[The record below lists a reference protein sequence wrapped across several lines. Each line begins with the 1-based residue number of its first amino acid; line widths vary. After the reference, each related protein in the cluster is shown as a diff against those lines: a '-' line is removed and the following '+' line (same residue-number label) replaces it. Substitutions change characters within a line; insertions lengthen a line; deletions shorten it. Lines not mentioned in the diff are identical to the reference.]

1 MIEYK
6 TLILFIFISEVF
18 RGELNVWG
26 LVGVIAFYIVILI
39 IGIYA
44 SWKTKSLK
52 STDSEDVMVAGRSIG
67 IFVGVFTMTST
78 WVGGGYINGTA
89 EVVFTPGS
97 GLMWCQ
103 APVGYAL
110 SLMLGGFI
118 FAKKM
123 REAGYITMLDPLQL
137 KYGRVMAALLYIPAL
152 FGDIF
157 WTGAILSALG
167 ASLSV
172 IVGLA
177 HTWAVI
183 ASAGISILYTL
194 LGGLYSVAYTDVI
207 QLICIFVG
215 LWLCVPFA
223 LTHEAVSSI
232 SSTISGPDGWLGED
246 NLSGSYIGMYIDSGL
261 LLIFGGI
268 PWQVYF
274 QRVLSQ
280 KTAARA
286 QMLSF
291 LAAGGCFI
299 MAIPAV
305 LIGAIGKS
313 TDWNAT
319 GYTNFGS
326 VPIPAEDYKLILPMV
341 LNFLTPVPVAVI
353 GLGAVS
359 AAVMS
364 SSDSSVLSSASMFA
378 RNVYKPL
385 RNAIGSCCFKAEE
398 ASEREIMWCMRIAII
413 LVGVASSALA
423 ITVDSIY
430 GLWYLCSDLVY
441 VILFPQ
447 LLCCV
452 HIPFTNTYGSIAGFI
467 LGLIFRFTGGEPLL
481 NLPAAIEYWYF
492 DAETGYQC
500 FPFKTMSMLISLLAI
515 LLGSLIAKWLFK
527 KGILSPKF
535 DIARA
540 FFLTESAYETKEMMD
555 VPLEPMGS
563 TLGTKTWQFLTN
575 IELYVWF
582 YLLFIHW

>member
-1 MIEYK
+1 MRHLLKHIPLGLCLYWK
-6 TLILFIFISEVF
+6 QIQCGDVLFSSAVL

-26 LVGVIAFYIVILI
+26 LVGVIIFYVVILFL
-39 IGIYA
+39 GIYA
-44 SWKTKSLK
+44 SWKSKSLK
-52 STDSEDVMVAGRSIG
+52 STDSEDLLVAGRSIG
-67 IFVGVFTMTST
+67 IFVGIFTMTST

-103 APVGYAL
+103 APIGYSI
-110 SLMLGGFI
+110 SLMLNGLL

-123 REAGYITMLDPLQL
+123 REAGYVTMLDPLQE
-137 KYGRVMAALLYIPAL
+137 KYGSVMAALLYIPAML
-152 FGDIF
+152 GDIF
-157 WTGAILSALG
+157 YTGAILSALG

-183 ASAGISILYTL
+183 ASAGISMLYTL
-194 LGGLYSVAYTDVI
+194 FGGLYSVAYTDVV
-207 QLICIFVG
+207 QLGCIFVG

-232 SSTISGPDGWLGED
+232 SSTSGGPDGWLGED
-246 NLSGSYIGMYIDSGL
+246 NLSGKFIGLYIDSGL
-261 LLIFGGI
+261 LLVFGGI

-286 QMLSF
+286 QILSF
-291 LAAGGCFI
+291 SACAGCII
-299 MAIPAV
+299 MSIPSV
-305 LIGAIGKS
+305 IIGAIGKS

-319 GYTNFGS
+319 GYSSFGT
-326 VPIPAEDYKLILPMV
+326 VPIPAEDYKLILPLV
-341 LNFLTPVPVAVI
+341 LNFLTPGPVAVI

-364 SSDSSVLSSASMFA
+364 SVDSSVLSSGSMFA

-385 RNAIGSCCFKAEE
+385 RNAIGSSFCKCKE
-398 ASEREIMWCMRIAII
+398 ASEREITWCMRIAVI
-413 LVGVASSALA
+413 LVGTASAALA
-423 ITVDSIY
+423 IKVDSIY

-452 HIPFTNTYGSIAGFI
+452 HVPSTNTYGSIAGFVI
-467 LGLIFRFTGGEPLL
+467 GLIFRFTGGEPLIG
-481 NLPAAIEYWYF
+481 LPAAIQYWYY

-500 FPFKTMSMLISLLAI
+500 FPFKTMCMLISLVSI
-515 LLGSLIAKWLFK
+515 LLGSFIAKLLFE
-527 KGILSPKF
+527 KGILSHKF
-535 DIARA
+535 DVAGT
-540 FFLTESAYETKEMMD
+540 FFFKGAAYER
-555 VPLEPMGS
+555 
-563 TLGTKTWQFLTN
+563 KTVINTDR
-575 IELYVWF
+575 Y
-582 YLLFIHW
+582 

>member
-1 MIEYK
+1 MHNSTCSELNSCTDCLCKRI
-6 TLILFIFISEVF
+6 IGVPFSSEVL
-18 RGELNVWG
+18 RGELNIWG
-26 LVGVIAFYIVILI
+26 LFGVILFYVVILI

-44 SWKTKSLK
+44 SWKTKSLR
-52 STDSEDVMVAGRSIG
+52 STDSEDILVAGRNISF
-67 IFVGVFTMTST
+67 FVGVFTMTST

-89 EVVFTPGS
+89 EAIFTPGT

-103 APVGYAL
+103 APFGY
-110 SLMLGGFI
+110 SMSIMLGGFI

-123 REAGYITMLDPLQL
+123 REARYVTMLDPFHN

-152 FGDIF
+152 LGDIF

-172 IVGLA
+172 IVGLNHA
-177 HTWAVI
+177 LAVVV
-183 ASAGISILYTL
+183 SAGISMLYTL
-194 LGGLYSVAYTDVI
+194 LGGLYSVAYTDVV
-207 QLICIFVG
+207 QLACIFVG

-232 SSTISGPDGWLGED
+232 SSTMGGADGWLGEG
-246 NLSGSYIGMYIDSGL
+246 NLSGQYIGLYIDSGL
-261 LLIFGGI
+261 LILLGGI

-286 QMLSF
+286 QILSF
-291 LAAGGCFI
+291 VAAAGCII
-299 MAIPAV
+299 MTIPAA

-319 GYTNFGS
+319 DYISFGTL
-326 VPIPAEDYKLILPMV
+326 PMPAEDYKLILPLV

-364 SSDSSVLSSASMFA
+364 SSDSAVLSSSSMFA
-378 RNVYKPL
+378 RNIYKPL
-385 RNAIGSCCFKAEE
+385 RNAIGSRCFKWEE
-398 ASEREIMWCMRIAII
+398 ASDREIMWCMRIAII
-413 LVGVASSALA
+413 LVGSASAAFA
-423 ITVDSIY
+423 IVVDSIY
-430 GLWYLCSDLVY
+430 GLWYLCSDLIY

-452 HIPFTNTYGSIAGFI
+452 HIPFSNTYGSIAGYFFGV
-467 LGLIFRFTGGEPLL
+467 LFRLTGGEPLL
-481 NLPAAIEYWYF
+481 GLPAVIQYWYY
-492 DAETGYQC
+492 DAETGFQC

-515 LLGSLIAKWLFK
+515 LLGSFVARCLFT
-527 KGILSPKF
+527 KGILSPRF
-535 DIARA
+535 DVAKVFFHKEADYSNNGLDKKPEEAIA
-540 FFLTESAYETKEMMD
+540 MMAQS
-555 VPLEPMGS
+555 E
-563 TLGTKTWQFLTN
+563 KC
-575 IELYVWF
+575 
-582 YLLFIHW
+582 

>member
-67 IFVGVFTMTST
+67 IFVGVFTMTCKSQLTDYKHAYEMYKIQTAT

-215 LWLCVPFA
+215 L
-223 LTHEAVSSI
+223 
-232 SSTISGPDGWLGED
+232 
-246 NLSGSYIGMYIDSGL
+246 
-261 LLIFGGI
+261 
-268 PWQVYF
+268 
-274 QRVLSQ
+274 
-280 KTAARA
+280 
-286 QMLSF
+286 
-291 LAAGGCFI
+291 
-299 MAIPAV
+299 
-305 LIGAIGKS
+305 
-313 TDWNAT
+313 
-319 GYTNFGS
+319 
-326 VPIPAEDYKLILPMV
+326 
-341 LNFLTPVPVAVI
+341 FLTPVPVAVI

-535 DIARA
+535 DIARV

-555 VPLEPMGS
+555 VGANGKYIGHENMAVS
-563 TLGTKTWQFLTN
+563 NK
-575 IELYVWF
+575 Y
-582 YLLFIHW
+582 

>member
-1 MIEYK
+1 MYNVFKPISVDLYK
-6 TLILFIFISEVF
+6 KRFQCPDSLFSSEVF

-26 LVGVIAFYIVILI
+26 LVGVIAFYVVILV

-52 STDSEDVMVAGRSIG
+52 STDSEDLLVAGRSIG
-67 IFVGVFTMTST
+67 LFVGVFTMTST

-103 APVGYAL
+103 APVGYSI
-110 SLMLGGFI
+110 SLMLSGI
-118 FAKKM
+118 LFAKKM
-123 REAGYITMLDPLQL
+123 REAGYVTMLDPFQE
-137 KYGRVMAALLYIPAL
+137 KYGSVMAALLYLPAL
-152 FGDIF
+152 LGDIF

-172 IVGLA
+172 IIGLE

-183 ASAGISILYTL
+183 ASAGISMLYTL
-194 LGGLYSVAYTDVI
+194 LGGLYSVAYTDVV
-207 QLICIFVG
+207 QLGCIFVG

-232 SSTISGPDGWLGED
+232 SSTAGGPDGWLGED
-246 NLSGSYIGMYIDSGL
+246 NLSGKFIGLYIDSGL
-261 LLIFGGI
+261 LLVFGGI

-280 KTAARA
+280 KTPARA
-286 QMLSF
+286 QILSF
-291 LAAGGCFI
+291 LAAAGCII
-299 MAIPAV
+299 MSIPPL
-305 LIGAIGKS
+305 LIGAIAKS

-319 GYTNFGS
+319 GYTSFGT
-326 VPIPAEDYKLILPMV
+326 VPIPADDYKLILPMV

-378 RNVYKPL
+378 RNPL
-385 RNAIGSCCFKAEE
+385 VLMFSQ
-398 ASEREIMWCMRIAII
+398 ASDREIMWCIRIAII
-413 LVGVASSALA
+413 FVGVASAALA
-423 ITVDSIY
+423 IKVDSIY
-430 GLWYLCSDLVY
+430 GLWYLCSDLIY

-452 HIPFTNTYGSIAGFI
+452 HVPFTNTYGSIAGFV
-467 LGLIFRFTGGEPLL
+467 LGLVFRLTGGEPLIG
-481 NLPAAIEYWYF
+481 LPTAIQYWYF

-515 LLGSLIAKWLFK
+515 LLGSFIAKLLFK

-535 DIARA
+535 DVAGT
-540 FFLTESAYETKEMMD
+540 FFFKGAAHERKAVAGIPGETEERFNGHDNITLTAK
-555 VPLEPMGS
+555 
-563 TLGTKTWQFLTN
+563 F
-575 IELYVWF
+575 
-582 YLLFIHW
+582 